1 MKNKIILIHNI
12 ITPTRTL
19 LFNKLHEKFKS
30 QGYDFKIIFTS
41 ETESNRK
48 WNTQKEI
55 DKFEFDYEILNSK
68 QIQHTGG
75 KDNHFFH
82 INFDIKKIL
91 DKEMPNI
98 IIHAGWAGL
107 SAWSS
112 MFWCKKNNAKY
123 ILWNESTK
131 HENSWRR
138 TITKPLVKY
147 LVKNSDKYMSFGSR
161 SFEYLEILGANKEK
175 IYPLYNTVDVD
186 FFLEQSKIL
195 KPQKEELKQKYGI
208 KTKYTIV
215 FVGQL
220 IERKGIYN
228 ILEGF
233 ANFQKQNK
241 DISLVFVGGG
251 PEEENMK
258 QIIKEKNIQNVFFPG
273 FFQID
278 KISELYTIAD
288 IFTLPSIEE
297 VWGLVINEA
306 MCFGLPI
313 ITAYRV
319 GASAD
324 LVQEGKNGFI
334 MKENT
339 VEEFEKGLEFL
350 FENNLI
356 EKNNNLEIIKD
367 FRVEK
372 IVEKLEF

>member
-1 MKNKIILIHNI
+1 MKKVILIHNI
-12 ITPTRTL
+12 INPTRTQ
-19 LFNKLHEKFKS
+19 LFNSFYKHLKSHGIVFKVIFNTATEWNREWNYLPETKKFL
-30 QGYDFKIIFTS
+30 
-41 ETESNRK
+41 
-48 WNTQKEI
+48 
-55 DKFEFDYEILNSK
+55 FEYEILDAQSINNVTK
-68 QIQHTGG
+68 KDQHY
-75 KDNHFFH
+75 FH
-82 INFDIKKIL
+82 INKWITKIL
-91 DKEMPNI
+91 DKENPDI
-98 IIHAGWAGL
+98 IIHDGWASL

-112 MFWCKKNNAKY
+112 LFWCKKNNAKY
-123 ILWNESTK
+123 ILWSWSTK
-131 HENSWRR
+131 YEKSWRR
-138 TITKPLVKY
+138 GLTKPMVKY
-147 LVKNSDKYMSFGSR
+147 LVKNSDSYWSYGTRAS
-161 SFEYLEILGANKEK
+161 EYLISLGANKEK

-195 KPQKEELKQKYGI
+195 KPQKEALKQKYGI
-208 KTKYTIV
+208 KTKHILL
-215 FVGQL
+215 FVWRFVNGKSIYEM
-220 IERKGIYN
+220 IEW
-228 ILEGF
+228 F

-241 DISLVFVGGG
+241 DISLVFVWWW

-258 QIIKEKNIQNVFFPG
+258 QIIKEKNIQNVFFPW

-306 MCFGLPI
+306 MCFWLPI

-319 GASAD
+319 WASAD
-324 LVQEGKNGFI
+324 LVQEWKNWFI

-339 VEEFEKGLEFL
+339 VEEFEKWLEFL

-356 EKNNNLEIIKD
+356 EKNNSLEIIED